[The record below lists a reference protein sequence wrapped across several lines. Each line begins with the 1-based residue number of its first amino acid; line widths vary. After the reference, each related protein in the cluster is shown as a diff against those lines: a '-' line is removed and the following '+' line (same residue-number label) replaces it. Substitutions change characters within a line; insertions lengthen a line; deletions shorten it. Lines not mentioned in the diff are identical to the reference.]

1 MYVVSFISI
10 KISEES
16 IREPM
21 PPCPRPCAGKLLLQ
35 LLVHTWNFGDGGARG
50 REKEKHWCHFDRIA
64 KGVGLGGIGVV
75 RDGGI

>member
-1 MYVVSFISI
+1 MSLISFASL
-10 KISEES
+10 KISEKF
-16 IREPM
+16 IRELL
-21 PPCPRPCAGKLLLQ
+21 PPCPRPCAGKWPLQ
-35 LLVHTWNFGDGGARG
+35 LLVHTWNFGDCGARG

>member
-21 PPCPRPCAGKLLLQ
+21 PPCPRPCAGKSLPQ
-35 LLVHTWNFGDGGARG
+35 LLVHTWNFGDGDVRG
-50 REKEKHWCHFDRIA
+50 REKEKHWCHFGKSAEGIGIDC
-64 KGVGLGGIGVV
+64 IGVV

>member
-1 MYVVSFISI
+1 MSLISFASL
-10 KISEES
+10 KISEKF
-16 IREPM
+16 IRELL
-21 PPCPRPCAGKLLLQ
+21 PPCPRPCAGKWPLQ

>member
-1 MYVVSFISI
+1 MSILSFVSI

-16 IREPM
+16 IRELVS
-21 PPCPRPCAGKLLLQ
+21 PCPRPCAGKLLPQ

-50 REKEKHWCHFDRIA
+50 REKEKHWCHFDRGA
-64 KGVGLGGIGVV
+64 EGVGLGCIGVD